1 MNSLKTVFLLGALTG
16 LLMLIGGY
24 FGGQHGVVIAFFFAM
39 IMNFILFVVTLFVI
53 PALVFEKKKLIDAVR
68 ESFSLAKKGWAE
80 ILFCFLVFCLVLLAV
95 SFASLIF
102 QIGYHLVSYG
112 SVFYVFFWY
121 QGGWI
126 AGAALY
132 ILIWSI
138 VALIVSTVMGISL
151 VGLYTYAKTG
161 TLPAFPGAGPE

>member
-1 MNSLKTVFLLGALTG
+1 MSAVTFT
-16 LLMLIGGY
+16 
-24 FGGQHGVVIAFFFAM
+24 FFAM
-39 IMNFILFVVTLFVI
+39 IINFILFVMTLFLI
-53 PALVFEKKKLIDAVR
+53 PAMVFGKKSLACAVR
-68 ESFSLAKKGWAE
+68 ESFSLAKKSWAD
-80 ILFCFLVFCLVLLAV
+80 ILSCLLVFGLVLLAI

-132 ILIWSI
+132 ILMWSI
-138 VALIVSTVMGISL
+138 VALIVSTLVGISL
-151 VGLYTYAKTG
+151 VGLYNCAKTG
-161 TLPAFPGAGPE
+161 TLPAFLAPDRSDPA